1 MQKNRIVELK
11 HKLHKIESA
20 KRYIIEIG
28 NRIKE
33 NEEKL
38 EKAEEQLR
46 KENKD
51 VEKLKSASLTNV
63 IAWFKKDKEERL
75 SKEENEAMRA
85 AVYVKQLE
93 EEHRSLIREHTMY
106 SELLTQEAFVLE
118 QLEKLQLEAMSSSAE
133 KRELLT
139 LRSQVEEEELL
150 LKELEEAIEAGYD
163 VLAKLDTVLKELS
176 SAQGWGM
183 YDIVAGGM
191 VSSLVKHSH
200 IDKAQER
207 LADLQ
212 NDILRFQKEVQDV
225 SEIASIQIAIS
236 TGMRFIDVGF
246 DNAFVDFMVQSKINA
261 SIEHVQLIHD
271 KIMTVQKELLEKRTI
286 CKENLLKNTKLYQDK
301 LLEI

>member
-93 EEHRSLIREHTMY
+93 EEHRSLIREHTIY
-106 SELLTQEAFVLE
+106 SELLTQEGSVIE

-133 KRELLT
+133 KQELLT

-150 LKELEEAIEAGYD
+150 LKELKEAIEAGYD

>member
-33 NEEKL
+33 NEQKL

-106 SELLTQEAFVLE
+106 SELLTQEGSVLE
-118 QLEKLQLEAMSSSAE
+118 QLEKLQLEAMPSSAE
-133 KRELLT
+133 KQELLT

-150 LKELEEAIEAGYD
+150 LKELKEAIEAGYD
-163 VLAKLDTVLKELS
+163 VLAKLDAVLKELS

-225 SEIASIQIAIS
+225 SEIASMQIAIS

-286 CKENLLKNTKLYQDK
+286 CKENLQKNTKLYQDK